1 MATTQEQENHY
12 VDRGLTNIQP
22 DPITK
27 LKLQANIVLG
37 DFIFNTIDEYGVV
50 WVITNIKGWW
60 NHPEA
65 EVPDVPRGFGDG
77 SYDVQGRYAA
87 RSLTL
92 EGTFLVPRPEL
103 VELSRDRLI
112 AATDL
117 VYRGAWLKTGSN
129 PIRAS
134 FVRLNGGVEIE
145 TTNARG
151 RTNFSIELKAPDP
164 IKYSWNDQEP
174 EGYDVVELP
183 AKNLTQGYSGTVAV
197 NNIGN
202 YTVPCYLEVLG
213 TLASPAT
220 IFNRTTE
227 QLIILTQGL
236 NGSSSAS
243 IVNKKLDFDV
253 NTLKDVATLTT
264 TTSHNFL
271 TGNIVN
277 ISGVG
282 PEFDGEREITST
294 PSATT
299 FTFDSESADIEAV
312 AFKTLN
318 NSVATIQTVSEHG
331 FQVGDKI
338 VLKDVDALFDGEYT
352 VLSTP
357 LTNTFTFAKT
367 RVPPRTVTAK
377 VLVSNIATL
386 TTAGDHQFLVGETV
400 TVSGVDVN
408 FNGSFVITAVPAS
421 NQLSYAATRTNAR
434 SIVSK
439 RMTDDVVTLTT
450 SSAHGF
456 VPNEGVNISSVDL
469 SLNGGYTISS
479 TPSTTTFSYKRAR
492 ATQKSVIIKARSS
505 NVATITTSEPHNF
518 VVGEKVKIEGVD
530 ADFDGLYTI
539 TSLPSTTTFTYSDS
553 GPNLVSTSV
562 VNATVHSRSRVI
574 KSYQLV
580 GNVVTITTNSTHGA
594 ILNENITITGIS
606 SAINGTYQVESIP
619 TSNTL
624 TFSKTETNI
633 PSTDVSGAFVEM
645 SGTVPVTD
653 VIPDGIATVSGS
665 LPSSAATGTA
675 SVSDNVAK
683 TAAGGY
689 AIKKNNVIFTPGLSG
704 ANAFLSPEILEID
717 TKNREVAFN
726 GEVEGAR
733 GRIDVLADFIELAP
747 GENIIEFEDQGLPDG
762 KANLRI
768 LYRSGWLG

>member
-12 VDRGLTNIQP
+12 VDRGLTNIEP

-50 WVITNIKGWW
+50 WVITDIEGWW

-65 EVPDVPRGFGDG
+65 DIPDVPRGFGDG
-77 SYDVQGRYAA
+77 SYDVQGRYVA
-87 RSLTL
+87 RSLEL
-92 EGTFLVPRPEL
+92 QGSFLVPRPEL

-117 VYRGAWLKTGSN
+117 VYKGAWLKTGSN

-134 FVRLNGGVEIE
+134 FVRLAGGVEIE

-151 RTNFSIELKAPDP
+151 RTNFSIELRAADP

-174 EGYDVVELP
+174 EGYDIVELP
-183 AKNLTQGYSGTVAV
+183 AKNLTQGYSGTVTV

-213 TLASPAT
+213 NLASPAT

-243 IVNKKLDFDV
+243 IVNKKLDFDA

-264 TTSHNFL
+264 RTSHNFSA
-271 TGNIVN
+271 GNFVN

-282 PEFDGEREITST
+282 PEFDGDREITST

-299 FTFDSESADIEAV
+299 FTFNSEAADIEAV

-331 FQVGDKI
+331 FQVGDTI
-338 VLKDVDALFDGEYT
+338 LLKDVDALFDGEYEI
-352 VLSTP
+352 LSTP

-386 TTAGDHQFLVGETV
+386 TTSGDHQFLVGETV
-400 TVSGVDVN
+400 TVAGVDVN
-408 FNGSFVITAVPAS
+408 FNGSFVITSIPAS

-456 VPNEGVNISSVDL
+456 VPNEGVNVSSVDL

-479 TPSTTTFSYKRAR
+479 TPSTTTFSYKRSR

-505 NVATITTSEPHNF
+505 NVATITTSEPHGF

-553 GPNLVSTSV
+553 GSNLVSTSV

-580 GNVVTITTNSTHGA
+580 GNVVTITTNSAHGA

-606 SAINGTYQVESIP
+606 STINGTYQVEGIP
-619 TSNTL
+619 TANTL
-624 TFSKTETNI
+624 TFSKTAANI
-633 PSTDVSGAFVEM
+633 VSTDVTGAFVEM

-653 VIPDGIATVSGS
+653 VIPDGTATVSGS

-689 AIKKNNVIFTPGLSG
+689 AIKRNDVIFTPGISG
-704 ANAFLSPEILEID
+704 ATAFLSPEILEID

-747 GENIIEFEDQGLPDG
+747 GQNIIEFEDQGLPDG
-762 KANLRI
+762 QANLRI